1 MCNARK
7 LCFFPE
13 QRHSSLVGGRG
24 ELSYLRANSSVLW
37 TSTRRRLPM
46 PLPPHPWRHGF
57 TLTDNSMG
65 FYTPQPVGSGADN
78 TGAESFFGVR
88 KHERVNRQQLPRP
101 R

>member
-1 MCNARK
+1 
-7 LCFFPE
+7 
-13 QRHSSLVGGRG
+13 
-24 ELSYLRANSSVLW
+24 
-37 TSTRRRLPM
+37 
-46 PLPPHPWRHGF
+46 
-57 TLTDNSMG
+57 MG